1 MSDNKY
7 DKKPELKDYNL
18 TIEMV
23 NNNQYAKKNRRTI
36 IDENDKIERLAT
48 KSGWITFVIGIII
61 AVLIGTSGSLSVFAW
76 VVAVISVVGGLLVH

>member
-48 KSGWITFVIGIII
+48 KSGWITFFVGIGIAIVI
-61 AVLIGTSGSLSVFAW
+61 AVA
-76 VVAVISVVGGLLVH
+76 VV